1 MMKNIKVTFLSLLFV
16 LGLSTLAHSQVV
28 MVNSTDNVYE
38 FKYKFKGKKT
48 AKVERILTR
57 KLGTPKKIKKGK
69 KIVWKTD
76 TTKAKLK
83 RGKIKF
89 KHKGGNPLKWK
100 VLKTRIS
107 LIG

>member
-1 MMKNIKVTFLSLLFV
+1 MKNIKIAILSLLLIF
-16 LGLSTLAHSQVV
+16 GLTTFAHSQVV

-48 AKVERILTR
+48 AKVERILNR
-57 KLGTPKKIKKGK
+57 KLGEPKKINKGK
-69 KIVWKTD
+69 KIVWKTK

-83 RGKIKF
+83 RGKIKL
-89 KHKGGNPLKWK
+89 KHKGEDPLKWK
-100 VLKTRIS
+100 ILKTRIS